1 MSRKLRNVLVAGAVS
16 VLAAVSLAVAVG
28 SASAATTPTATF
40 TKVSEWGS
48 GFEGRYTVANGGSST
63 MNSWQV
69 SFTLPA
75 GTTISSHWDAA
86 RSGSGQQVVFA
97 NLSWNGTIAP
107 GASVVFGFIGAG
119 SGSPT
124 GCLLNGQPCAGGTQP
139 SPSASTPRP
148 PSPSASPSKPPSPS
162 ASPSKPPSPSASPSP
177 TANPGTPVAANGQLR
192 VCGRQLCNKNGKA
205 IQLRGMSTHGIQ
217 WYANCA
223 TAGSLDVLAQEWTA
237 DVLRI
242 SMYIQEDGY
251 ETDPRRFTDLV
262 HNYIE
267 LATARGMYA
276 IVDWHML
283 DPGDP
288 NYNLDRAKTFFAEIA
303 QRHANKVNV
312 LYEIANEPNEVSWSA
327 IKSYADQVIPVIR
340 QRDPEAVVLVGTP
353 DWSSLSVSGDGNGV
367 ATITANPVTA
377 GNLMYVFHF
386 YAASHGNAYYNTFAQ
401 AVDTLPMF
409 VTEFGTQQATGDGPN
424 DFTNAQRYLDLM
436 AAKKVS
442 WTNWNFSDDF
452 RSGAVFTT
460 GTCATGQFSGT
471 TRLKPAG
478 AWIRDRIRTAD
489 DF

>member
-1 MSRKLRNVLVAGAVS
+1 MSRKLRS
-16 VLAAVSLAVAVG
+16 VLAAGAVTALAALSLAVAVSTAG
-28 SASAATTPTATF
+28 AAGTPTATF

-48 GFEGRYTVANGGSST
+48 GFEGRYTIVNGGTTTLST
-63 MNSWQV
+63 WQV

-75 GTTISSHWDAA
+75 GTTISSHWDAT
-86 RSGSGQQVVFA
+86 RSGSGQQVVFG
-97 NLSWNGTIAP
+97 NVGWNGNVAP
-107 GASVVFGFIGAG
+107 GASVTFGFIGVG

-139 SPSASTPRP
+139 SPSASSPRP
-148 PSPSASPSKPPSPS
+148 PSPSASPSRPPSPS
-162 ASPSKPPSPSASPSP
+162 ASPSRPPSPSPSASP
-177 TANPGTPVAANGQLR
+177 NPGTPVAANGQLR

-217 WYANCA
+217 WYASCA
-223 TAGSLDVLAQEWTA
+223 TAASLSVLASEWQA

-242 SMYIQEDGY
+242 SMYIQEGGY
-251 ETDPRRFTDLV
+251 ETDPRRYTDMV

-288 NYNLDRAKTFFAEIA
+288 NYNLARAKTFFTEIA

-312 LYEIANEPNEVSWSA
+312 LYEIANEPSGVNWA
-327 IKSYADQVIPVIR
+327 TIKSYADQLIPVIR
-340 QRDPEAVVLVGTP
+340 AQDAEAVVLVGTP
-353 DWSSLSVSGDGNGV
+353 DWSSLGVSGSGGGV
-367 ATITANPVTA
+367 STIAANPVAT
-377 GNLMYVFHF
+377 GNVMYVFHF
-386 YAASHGNAYYNTFAQ
+386 YAASHGDAYYNTFAQ
-401 AVDTLPMF
+401 AIDTLPMF
-409 VTEFGTQQATGDGPN
+409 VTEFGTQEYTGDGPN
-424 DFTNAQRYLDLM
+424 NFTMSQRYLDLM

-452 RSGAVFTT
+452 RSGAVFTS
-460 GTCATGQFSGT
+460 GTCSAGAFSGT
-471 TRLKPAG
+471 SRLKPAG
-478 AWIRDRIRTAD
+478 AWVRDRIRTPD